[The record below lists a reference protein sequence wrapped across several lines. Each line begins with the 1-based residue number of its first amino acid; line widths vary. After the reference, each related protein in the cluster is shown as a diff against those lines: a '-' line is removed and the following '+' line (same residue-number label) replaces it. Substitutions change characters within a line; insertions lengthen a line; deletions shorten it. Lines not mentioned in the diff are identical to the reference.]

1 MVAFQVEAFMP
12 LVPMVIEPT
21 PMGERSFDIFSRLL
35 NERAIFLGTAI
46 DASVANLIVA
56 QLLHL
61 EAADPDKDIQLYV
74 NSPGGEV
81 YASLAI
87 YDAMR
92 FVKCDVATICT
103 GMAMSGGSL
112 VLAGGAAGKRAA
124 LPNSRI
130 MIHQPHGGAQG
141 QTTDIELQTKEMLW
155 MRSKLEEIYVEH
167 TGRDKDEVH
176 RDLERDR
183 FFSPVDAIEYGL
195 IDRVYTFRD
204 EARAAAPKTKV
215 AAGF

>member
-1 MVAFQVEAFMP
+1 MP

-112 VLAGGAAGKRAA
+112 VLAGGAEGKRAA

-204 EARAAAPKTKV
+204 EAKAAAPKTKV